1 MEIKTPEQE
10 FLRFR
15 ARVAAAALLVLCGFG
30 LIVARYVYL
39 QVIRYDYYSTRA
51 EANRISLLPI
61 VPNRGLITDRNG
73 VVLARNY
80 SAYTLEITPSKVQNL
95 EETINELAE
104 IIEIQPKDRRRFRKL
119 LDESK
124 NFESL
129 PIRTRLTDEE
139 VARFIARRY
148 KFPGVD
154 IKARLFRQ
162 YPLGEIAS
170 HAIGY
175 IGRINQREMA
185 KIEED
190 DELAANYRG
199 TEHIGKTGL
208 EQSYEKDLHGIS
220 GFEQVEVDASGRAVR
235 SLDRTPPVPGNNLQ
249 LTLDIELQKIAEQAF
264 GNRRGSLVA
273 IEPSTGGVLAFVS
286 TPRFDP
292 NLFVD
297 GITTENWDVLNNSP
311 DHPMINRAM
320 NGAYPP
326 GSTFKPFMA
335 LAALETGKR
344 SASYAFHDPGFFVFG
359 NNTFND
365 DKKGGHGLVD
375 MVKSIVVSCD
385 TYYYTLANEMGI
397 DLISE
402 FMGKLGFGSRTGI
415 DISGESVGVLPS
427 KEWKQRRFKKP
438 EQKKWFAG
446 ETISIGIGQ
455 GYNAYT
461 PLQLAHATATL
472 ANSGVMF
479 KPHIVK
485 YVVDAQSGVPR
496 MVEPT
501 PVADLGYKP
510 ENLDVVRRG
519 MIGVMTGGTGAR
531 AFAGAKYQA
540 AGKTGTA
547 QVFSL
552 KGAKYVEHEVHERLR
567 DHALFI
573 AYAPADKP
581 TIALAVLVE
590 NGGFGAA
597 AAAPIARQVLDYYIA
612 GIKPAGAAPE
622 DPDAEADTEH
632 GND

>member
-10 FLRFR
+10 IQRFR
-15 ARVAAAALLVLCGFG
+15 ARVVVAGLFVLCGFG
-30 LIVARYVYL
+30 LILARYAYL
-39 QVIRYDYYSTRA
+39 QVVRYDYYSTRA
-51 EANRISLLPI
+51 EDNRISLLP
-61 VPNRGLITDRNG
+61 VAPNRGLIVDRNG

-95 EETINELAE
+95 EDTIDQLAD
-104 IIEIQPKDRRRFRKL
+104 IIEIQPRDRRRFRKL

-129 PIRTRLTDEE
+129 PIRSRLSDEE
-139 VARFIARRY
+139 VARFVARRY
-148 KFPGVD
+148 RFPGVD

-162 YPLGEIAS
+162 YPLGEVAA
-170 HAIGY
+170 HAVGY
-175 IGRINQREMA
+175 IGRINQREMVE
-185 KIEED
+185 IND
-190 DELAANYRG
+190 DEELAANYRG

-208 EQSYEKDLHGIS
+208 EQSYEKELHGTS
-220 GFEQVEVDASGRAVR
+220 GFEQVEVDASGRAIR
-235 SLDRTPPVPGNNLQ
+235 ALARTAPVPGNDLQ
-249 LTLDIELQKIAEQAF
+249 LTLDIGLQRVAEQAF
-264 GNRRGSLVA
+264 GERRGSLVA

-297 GITTENWDVLNNSP
+297 GISTENWDALNNSP

-344 SASYAFHDPGFFVFG
+344 AATTAFHDPGFFVFG
-359 NNTFND
+359 NNTFRD
-365 DKKGGHGLVD
+365 DKVGGHGMVD

-397 DLISE
+397 DLISD

-415 DISGESVGVLPS
+415 DISGESIGVLPS
-427 KEWKQRRFKKP
+427 QAWKKRRFKTP
-438 EQKKWFAG
+438 AQQKWYAG

-472 ANSGVMF
+472 ANGGVMF

-485 YVVDAQSGVPR
+485 YVVDARTGQRRVI
-496 MVEPT
+496 EPT
-501 PVADLGYKP
+501 PVADLGFKP
-510 ENLDVVRRG
+510 ENLEVIRKG
-519 MIGVMTGGTGAR
+519 LIGVNLYGTGAR
-531 AFAGAKYQA
+531 AFAGAKYTSG
-540 AGKTGTA
+540 GKTGTA

-552 KGAKYVEHEVHERLR
+552 RGAKYIEHQVHARLR
-567 DHALFI
+567 DHALYI
-573 AYAPADKP
+573 AYAPAEKP

-590 NGGFGAA
+590 NGGFGAT
-597 AAAPIARQVLDYYIA
+597 AAAPIARQVMDYYLA
-612 GIKPAGAAPE
+612 GIKPAGAVQ
-622 DPDAEADTEH
+622 DDAAAETE
-632 GND
+632 GTGD